1 MRTLIEDWF
10 VLRGVEGQVSVLIG
24 MFVQATL
31 LVVVAFVAHI
41 LARRIVVKGLERIIK
56 GTDSVWDDLI
66 VQRRVLHRLGHL
78 APALVIYLFSAPVFE
93 GYELAMVVVRR
104 ACLIYMVSVA
114 MLAIDGVLNA
124 VVDVLRTA
132 SFSKDLPVKSVVQVL
147 KLIVYGVATIA
158 VVSLLIGQSPSLLL
172 GSLGAMTA
180 VLMLVFKDPLLG
192 LVAGVQLSANRM
204 LSRGDWIEMPEH
216 GADGDV
222 LEVGLTTVKIQNWDK
237 TITTIPTYALITE
250 SFKNWRGMSESGG
263 RRIKR
268 AINVDMGSIK
278 FCNQEMLTRFSKIK
292 YISEYIEKK
301 RQDITEWNSERQINE
316 TDLINGRHLTNV
328 GTFRAYIVAY
338 LRHHPMIRQDM
349 TFIVRHLDPT
359 EHGLPI
365 EIYVF
370 SQEQEWAAFEAIQ
383 SDILDHVLAIAV
395 AFDLRVYQRPAGGD
409 MRAALN
415 DQRPVH

>member
-1 MRTLIEDWF
+1 MRTLIEDWL
-10 VLRGVEGQVSVLIG
+10 VLRGVEGQASVLIG
-24 MFVQATL
+24 MFVQAVL
-31 LVVVAFVAHI
+31 LIVFAFVADI
-41 LARRIVVKGLERIIK
+41 LARRIVVRGLERVIK

-66 VQRRVLHRLGHL
+66 VQRRVLHRLAHL
-78 APALVIYLFSAPVFE
+78 APALVIYLFSTPVFE
-93 GYELAMVVVRR
+93 GYELAMVGVRR

-114 MLAIDGVLNA
+114 MLAIDGVLSA

-158 VVSLLIGQSPSLLL
+158 VISLLIGQSPSLLL

-222 LEVGLTTVKIQNWDK
+222 LEVGLKTVKIQNWDK

-278 FCNQEMLTRFSKIK
+278 FCDQEMLSRFSKIK

-301 RQDITEWNSERQINE
+301 RQDITEWNNERQINE

-370 SQEQEWAAFEAIQ
+370 SREQEWAAFEAIQ
-383 SDILDHVLAIAV
+383 SDILDHVLAIAA

-409 MRAALN
+409 MRAALI
-415 DQRPVH
+415 DQIPGH